1 MTKPVIGLGVSTT
14 PGPEIDPIAEAII
27 AESVGFDFV
36 SASDHLH
43 GETPTYE
50 PWSLLTWIAASTSH
64 IRVASRVLA
73 IPYRPPAVTAK
84 MAETV
89 DRLSNGRL
97 ILGLGAGYL
106 DDEFRAFGLPVTS
119 LRDKI
124 DGVAEAIDI
133 VRGLWTEPALTFHGR
148 LHLTEAARIE
158 PKPDHQIPIWLG
170 TYGPRALDITGRMAD
185 GWIPSL
191 GFALPERVVGMRDRV
206 RAAADAA
213 GRDPESITMIYNV
226 VVRLDKKVNP
236 DKSVVVGPPD
246 AVISRL
252 VALARLGFGGF
263 NLMPS
268 GHDRTDLIERLG
280 REVIPALKAEMNSD
294 PSA

>member
-1 MTKPVIGLGVSTT
+1 MTKPVVGLGVSTT
-14 PGPEIDPIAEAII
+14 PGPGIDPIAESTL

-43 GETPTYE
+43 GDTPTYE
-50 PWSLLTWIAASTSH
+50 PWSLLTWIAACTSQ

-73 IPYRPPAVTAK
+73 IPYRAPAVTAK

-106 DDEFRAFGLPVTS
+106 DDEFRAFGLPVPS

-124 DGVAEAIDI
+124 DGMAEAIGV
-133 VRGLWTEPALTFHGR
+133 VRGLWTEPALTFEGR
-148 LHLTEAARIE
+148 LYRTEAGRLE
-158 PKPDHQIPIWLG
+158 PKPGHRIPIWLG

-191 GFALPERVVGMRDRV
+191 GFALPERVVGMRDRIL
-206 RAAADAA
+206 AAAEAA
-213 GRDPESITMIYNV
+213 GRDSESISMIYNV
-226 VVRLDKKVNP
+226 VVRIDEEVGP
-236 DKSVVVGPPD
+236 DESVVVGPPD
-246 AVISRL
+246 AIISRL
-252 VALARLGFGGF
+252 VALARLGFSGF

-268 GHDRTDLIERLG
+268 GHDRLAQIQRLG
-280 REVIPALKAEMNSD
+280 REVIPAVKAEMTSQ
-294 PSA
+294 SLA